1 MIKMNPTDINIQR
14 EQVSVSTILSEIMG
28 DVRSHWAYVTV
39 LARHGTLKKDNV
51 AWTDAK
57 KSRFIESALCH
68 IPVAPLYFVAS
79 EDKRLVMDGMQR
91 LTALHDFRE
100 GRLHLSGMA
109 YLPELNGFD
118 FKSLAYSQQLT
129 VRRYQMITYTIK
141 NFTPEEVI
149 ADIFNRLQ

>member
-1 MIKMNPTDINIQR
+1 MIKMNPTDINIQW
-14 EQVSVSTILSEIMG
+14 EQVCASSLCAEMTDG
-28 DVRSHWAYVTV
+28 VTV

-57 KSRFIESALCH
+57 KSSFIESALCH

-79 EDKRLVMDGMQR
+79 DGKRLVIDGMQR
-91 LTALHDFRE
+91 LTALHEFMG

-118 FKSLAYSQQLT
+118 FKSLAHSQQLT
-129 VRRYQMITYTIK
+129 VRRCQMIAYTMRS
-141 NFTPEEVI
+141 FTPEEVI